1 MSSDAAPSLLVFVH
15 GVGLWPGLFA
25 QIGRQFPLLAGL
37 CWTRPGYA
45 GRPPVGDL
53 GAQADQLA
61 AFCDEAAGGRP
72 VYLVGVSGGATL
84 GLAVAL
90 RHPSVLEGV
99 VTHEPLIG
107 PLQPAL
113 HARVAEAGA
122 ALAKAPSPE
131 AAERFLQLLYGYE
144 SFQAQEQD
152 ALCWA
157 RDHWGTVCSEV
168 AAFAAFAPDE
178 GALTDLGPR
187 HLTTVG
193 SRSAPE
199 RHDVAQVLARAG
211 AETRVVD
218 GSGHHVLIDAPVA
231 FAHLIQDFIS

>member
-1 MSSDAAPSLLVFVH
+1 MTRDAAPPLLVFVH
-15 GVGLWPGLFA
+15 GVGLWPGMFG
-25 QIGRQFPLLAGL
+25 QIGRQFPLLAHH

-45 GRPPVGDL
+45 GRPAVDDL

-61 AFCDEAAGGRP
+61 DFCNDAAAGRP

-90 RHPSVLEGV
+90 RHPWVLEGV

-113 HARVAEAGA
+113 HARVTQA
-122 ALAKAPSPE
+122 AIDLADGPSPD
-131 AAERFLQLLYGYE
+131 AAEHFLRLLYGAE
-144 SFQAQEQD
+144 SCETQD
-152 ALCWA
+152 EHAAAWA
-157 RDHWGTVCSEV
+157 REHWRTICSEV

-178 GALTDLGPR
+178 VALADLKPR

-199 RHDVAQVLARAG
+199 RHNVSQVLSGTG
-211 AETRVVD
+211 ADARVVD
-218 GSGHHVLIDAPVA
+218 GSGHHVLVDAPLA
-231 FAHLIQDFIS
+231 FAHLIQAFLS

>member
-1 MSSDAAPSLLVFVH
+1 MSHDAAPALLVFVH
-15 GVGLWPGLFA
+15 GVGMWPGLFA
-25 QIGRQFPLLAGL
+25 PIGRQLPLLAHR

-45 GRPPVGDL
+45 GRPAVDDL

-61 AFCDEAAGGRP
+61 AFCHEVAAGRP

-107 PLQPAL
+107 PLQPTL
-113 HARVAEAGA
+113 HARVAAGGA
-122 ALAKAPSPE
+122 ALAEAPTPE
-131 AAERFLQLLYGYE
+131 VAEHFLQLLYG
-144 SFQAQEQD
+144 SDSLQAQDQQ
-152 ALCWA
+152 AAAWA
-157 RDHWGTVCSEV
+157 RDHWRTVCDEV
-168 AAFAAFAPDE
+168 EACAAFAPE
-178 GALTDLGPR
+178 ERALTDLEPR

-199 RHDVAQVLARAG
+199 RHDVARLLAQAG
-211 AETRVVD
+211 AEARVID
-218 GSGHHVLIDAPVA
+218 GSGHHVVVDAPLA